1 MNVDTVASRPILES
15 DLYYHR
21 AMPRPA
27 RYTADGLL
35 DAAAALLALQ
45 GPNAVTMSA
54 VARAVGAPSGSMYH
68 RFPTRA
74 ALCGELWIRT
84 EERFHSGVTAALSA
98 PGDPQ
103 SRCVAAARFTV
114 QWCREYPNEAQV
126 LLAGADALAAA
137 DWPEHLTAA
146 RRRLRRKLRHLMT
159 DLAADADRVNAAIV
173 DIPYAVVR
181 RHLLAKQA
189 IPTSADGIV
198 ADCATALV
206 PPG

>member
-1 MNVDTVASRPILES
+1 
-15 DLYYHR
+15 
-21 AMPRPA
+21 MPRPA
-27 RYTADGLL
+27 RYSVDQLL
-35 DAAAALLALQ
+35 DAAAILLADE
-45 GPNAVTMSA
+45 GPAAVTMSA

-84 EERFHSGVTAALSA
+84 EERFHSGVAEALSGA
-98 PGDPQ
+98 GDPQ
-103 SRCVAAARFTV
+103 TRCVDAARFTV
-114 QWCREYPNEAQV
+114 RWCREHPNEAQV

-146 RRRLRRKLRHLMT
+146 RRRLHRRLRQLMKDVPADT
-159 DLAADADRVNAAIV
+159 DRLTAAVV
-173 DIPYAVVR
+173 DVPYAVVR

-189 IPTSADGIV
+189 IPASADGIV
-198 ADCATALV
+198 ADCARALI